1 MGMTPFKSFRKA
13 ANRLAAS
20 HRALNIL
27 IAALL
32 PVLLRLSLLHY
43 LPIPE
48 PQVHDEFSYLL
59 GADTFASG
67 RLTNPPHPMWIHFE
81 TFHVNQQPTYA
92 TKYPPGQ
99 SLFLAFGQKFLGHP
113 WYGVVLSVG
122 LMCGCICWMLQRWL
136 PPSYAPMG
144 ALFAAAQFG
153 VTSYWMNSYWGGAL
167 PAAGGALVL
176 GALPRIVRR
185 PGAWIAAL
193 GALGMVLLAFTRPYE
208 GLLLTLASAGVLL
221 WLLRREGHP
230 LRLLLAPRLVI
241 PACAIL
247 GSAFGWMAYYNYRVT
262 GNPLLMP
269 FMVHEKTYAATPHF
283 WLLSAG
289 APPTYRHEVI
299 RKLWAEW
306 DRDYYVEAR
315 SHPFRLLP
323 RLAIMLLYPLSTPFR
338 LSILVSAV
346 LARTRKVRIA
356 LAITGVLVFGLFME
370 KAVSPH
376 YFAPAAALVIFL
388 IVAGWRYA
396 LRLAQAQS
404 RQLRSVAALLLA
416 GSFLYSFAYDITTS
430 ITRPPWHEFAARRRE
445 VIARLTQQGTRH
457 VVIVRYAPDHDIHR
471 EWVQNLADI
480 DGSNIVW
487 ARDMGEAGNRE
498 LLEYYHERKAWLF
511 EPDVTPLRLMEYRA
525 IRLSPPL

>member
-1 MGMTPFKSFRKA
+1 LSRIVRDCSSPAMAGCESVRLMLRRFT
-13 ANRLAAS
+13 ANHRGITILLAG
-20 HRALNIL
+20 L
-27 IAALL
+27 I
-32 PVLLRLSLLHY
+32 PVMLRLSLLVY

-48 PQVHDEFSYLL
+48 PEVHDEFSYLL
-59 GADTFASG
+59 GADTIVSG
-67 RLTNPPHPMWIHFE
+67 RLTNPPHPMWIHLE

-99 SLFLAFGQKFLGHP
+99 SLFLAFGQRFMGHP

-122 LMCGCICWMLQRWL
+122 LMCGCICWMLQGWL

-221 WLLRREGHP
+221 WFLRREGHP

-262 GNPLLMP
+262 GNALLMP

-283 WLLSAG
+283 WL
-289 APPTYRHEVI
+289 
-299 RKLWAEW
+299 
-306 DRDYYVEAR
+306 
-315 SHPFRLLP
+315 
-323 RLAIMLLYPLSTPFR
+323 
-338 LSILVSAV
+338 
-346 LARTRKVRIA
+346 
-356 LAITGVLVFGLFME
+356 
-370 KAVSPH
+370 
-376 YFAPAAALVIFL
+376 
-388 IVAGWRYA
+388 
-396 LRLAQAQS
+396 
-404 RQLRSVAALLLA
+404 
-416 GSFLYSFAYDITTS
+416 
-430 ITRPPWHEFAARRRE
+430 
-445 VIARLTQQGTRH
+445 
-457 VVIVRYAPDHDIHR
+457 
-471 EWVQNLADI
+471 
-480 DGSNIVW
+480 
-487 ARDMGEAGNRE
+487 
-498 LLEYYHERKAWLF
+498 
-511 EPDVTPLRLMEYRA
+511 
-525 IRLSPPL
+525 